1 MPAASIKSERVT
13 LLTTKEF
20 KRFLGD
26 EARREGVSVAELVR
40 VRCERKPSQ
49 DELLLSELS
58 ARLREAANETKIAL
72 KEGIEEAN
80 RVLAELRSKRKQK
93 SQPTPKLRRR

>member
-1 MPAASIKSERVT
+1 MAAASLKSERVT

-20 KRFLGD
+20 KRFLRD

-40 VRCERKPSQ
+40 IRCERKPSQ

-58 ARLREAANETKIAL
+58 ARLREAAKEAKIAL
-72 KEGIEEAN
+72 KEGMEEAN
-80 RVLAELRSKRKQK
+80 TALAELRSKRKRK
-93 SQPTPKLRRR
+93 LQPTPKLRRG